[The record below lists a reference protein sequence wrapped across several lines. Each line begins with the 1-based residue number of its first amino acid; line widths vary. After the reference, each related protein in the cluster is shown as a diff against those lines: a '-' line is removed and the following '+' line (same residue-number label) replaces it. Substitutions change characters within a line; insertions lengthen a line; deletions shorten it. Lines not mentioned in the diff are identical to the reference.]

1 MTNSAA
7 TRTRQRRRL
16 KYLLVPLPVV
26 IGLLVVAGMIV
37 GPYTTNDSAVSA
49 YEYGD
54 FGGSAEESSRLLD
67 GNLLENWVP
76 WFNRG
81 NALAAQEEYTAAIDD
96 FERALEIAPEERA
109 CDVRVNLA
117 LSWERLGDIY
127 VAGGFNQG
135 AINLY
140 EAAKAVIAAGDG
152 CDPEEPSGQQLDEA
166 GPRVQAKIDEAQ
178 ERKDQADAES
188 GQQPGGLEEQLDQ
201 LGEQEQQGAQEKA
214 DGDSAERGQGGGQNG
229 PTGKQW

>member
-1 MTNSAA
+1 MTNTAL
-7 TRTRQRRRL
+7 TRTRLRRRL
-16 KYLLVPLPVV
+16 KYLLFSLPVV
-26 IGLLVVAGMIV
+26 VALLVVAGMIV
-37 GPYTTNDSAVSA
+37 GPYTTNESAVRS
-49 YEYGD
+49 YESGD
-54 FGGSAEESSRLLD
+54 FDGSGEQSSRLLE
-67 GNLLENWVP
+67 GNLLEDWVP

-96 FERALEIAPEERA
+96 FERALELAPQERA

-127 VAGGFNQG
+127 IAGGFNQG

-140 EAAKAVIAAGDG
+140 EAAKAVIAEGDG
-152 CDPEEPSGQQLDEA
+152 CDRDEPSGEQLDVA

-178 ERKDQADAES
+178 QRKDEADAQN
-188 GQQPGGLEEQLDQ
+188 GDQPGGLEEQLDQ

-214 DGDSAERGQGGGQNG
+214 DGDSAERGQGDGQ
-229 PTGKQW
+229 PDSTQKQW

>member
-1 MTNSAA
+1 MTNTEL
-7 TRTRQRRRL
+7 TRLRLRRRI
-16 KYLLVPLPVV
+16 KYLLFSLPVV
-26 IGLLVVAGMIV
+26 VALLVVAGMIV
-37 GPYTTNDSAVSA
+37 GPYTSNESAVRA
-49 YEYGD
+49 FERGD
-54 FGGSAEESSRLLD
+54 FDGSGEQSSRLLE
-67 GNLLENWVP
+67 GNLLEDWVP

-96 FERALEIAPEERA
+96 FERALELAPEERA

-127 VAGGFNQG
+127 IAGGFNQG

-140 EAAKAVIAAGDG
+140 EAAKAVIAEGDG
-152 CDPEEPSGQQLDEA
+152 CDPGEPSGEQLEVA

-178 ERKDQADAES
+178 QRKDEADAQS
-188 GQQPGGLEEQLDQ
+188 GEKPGGLEEQLDQ

-214 DGDSAERGQGGGQNG
+214 DGDSAERGQDGDRPDYTQ
-229 PTGKQW
+229 KQW